1 LIAQLRIYCS
11 IRGCHSRS
19 KSGPQFSP
27 AATNTLSSHR
37 TSDGPQM
44 WPSETLPPGKLDLD
58 VNAGLAAFPGMN
70 VLEPSIVSNKGLAST
85 RTL

>member
-1 LIAQLRIYCS
+1 LHIYCS

-19 KSGPQFSP
+19 KSGARFSP

-44 WPSETLPPGKLDLD
+44 RSSETLPRGKLDPD
-58 VNAGLAAFPGMN
+58 VNAGLAAFPGMH
-70 VLEPSIVSNKGLAST
+70 VLEPSIVSNEGLAST